1 MKSINILKQIED
13 EERIEFMSNI
23 KMNDNTEFYEYI
35 GDFYEEYISPV
46 LKEKSIKITDEL
58 VEIFDNTLCEIQFGN
73 FDEIKLPHKY
83 CGIIFQI
90 NKERKKEFANMIC
103 DYILTRE
110 NLINN
115 K

>member
-13 EERIEFMSNI
+13 EEKIEFMSI
-23 KMNDNTEFYEYI
+23 KTKDNTEIYEYI
-35 GDFYEEYISPV
+35 GLFYEEYILPL
-46 LKEKSIKITDEL
+46 LKEKSINITDDL
-58 VEIFDNTLCEIQFGN
+58 IEIFDNTLCEIQFGN

-83 CGIIFQI
+83 CGIIFQVNI
-90 NKERKKEFANMIC
+90 ERKKEFANMLC